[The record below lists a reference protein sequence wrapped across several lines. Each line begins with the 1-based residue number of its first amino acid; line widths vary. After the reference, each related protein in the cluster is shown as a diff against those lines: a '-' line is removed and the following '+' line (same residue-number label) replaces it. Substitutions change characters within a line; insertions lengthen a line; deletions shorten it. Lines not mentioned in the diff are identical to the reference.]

1 MLKFNLFHII
11 TSLQEDCAQLCEYQ
25 IRVYCILYLGNLYLK
40 ATMLII
46 VGITGEKVSI
56 FINKEKCNKLPYL
69 CLMNKGV

>member
-46 VGITGEKVSI
+46 VGITGEKGI
-56 FINKEKCNKLPYL
+56 RYL
-69 CLMNKGV
+69 LTRRNATNFLIYAL